1 MSKHV
6 VIIGGGVAGL
16 EVAGQ
21 LASVGID
28 VSLIE
33 KEMKTGGNLNN
44 WFRLFPD
51 RRHSSEVKEYLDSIN
66 ADKGIRLHTNTTI
79 EKFNRGRSAFLMTTN
94 EGKELTAD
102 AVIVATGFDLFKS
115 ARKEEYGY
123 GIYDN
128 VISSADLETMFSN
141 GEILLN
147 DGNEPETIGI
157 VHCVGSRDEKVG
169 NFYCS
174 KLCCVTAVKQ
184 AIEIREFLPDSKVFC
199 FYMDMRMGGAFY
211 EELYREAQ
219 QIYGVNFIR
228 GKVSEASESI
238 DNKLM
243 IKVEDTLAGR
253 PLKMKLDM
261 LVLMAGMEMS
271 EGGKKI
277 AGIGG
282 LKTGENRFFAS
293 KDNHTGSNKSNIEG
307 VFHPE
312 KKASLNGHWDV
323 LPSSVTEYGKY
334 PEEIFALW
342 ETVKNKVGP
351 EEMSKIPLGAIAL
364 CGYAD
369 KLACGLQQ
377 FIAGV
382 RKFDISQLSR
392 NDLISANR
400 ETEAVTGIPFMTEA
414 LDEKAKAILNS

>member
-21 LASVGID
+21 LSKVGIE

-33 KEMKTGGNLNN
+33 KESMTGGHLNN
-44 WFRLFPD
+44 WYRLFPD
-51 RRHSSEVKEYLDSIN
+51 RRFSSEVKEYLDGMN
-66 ADKGIRLHTNTTI
+66 QNRGISLLTNTTI
-79 EKFNRGRSAFLMTTN
+79 EKFNKSSASFLVTTDG
-94 EGKELTAD
+94 GKELTAD
-102 AVIVATGFDLFKS
+102 AIIVATGFDLFKS

-128 VISSADLETMFSN
+128 VITSADLEEMFRN
-141 GEILLN
+141 KEIILAQ
-147 DGNEPETIGI
+147 GNVPNTIGI
-157 VHCVGSRDEKVG
+157 IHCVGSRDEKVG

-219 QIYGVNFIR
+219 EKWGVNFIR
-228 GKVSEASESI
+228 GKVSEASETI

-282 LKTGENRFFAS
+282 LKTGENRFFS
-293 KDNHTGSNKSNIEG
+293 SSDNHFGSNRSNIEG
-307 VFHPE
+307 VFYAGTCTAPM
-312 KKASLNGHWDV
+312 NI
-323 LPSSVTEYGKY
+323 TETISHARAAVVEVIDWLKDGK
-334 PEEIFALW
+334 
-342 ETVKNKVGP
+342 N
-351 EEMSKIPLGAIAL
+351 
-364 CGYAD
+364 
-369 KLACGLQQ
+369 
-377 FIAGV
+377 
-382 RKFDISQLSR
+382 
-392 NDLISANR
+392 
-400 ETEAVTGIPFMTEA
+400 
-414 LDEKAKAILNS
+414 